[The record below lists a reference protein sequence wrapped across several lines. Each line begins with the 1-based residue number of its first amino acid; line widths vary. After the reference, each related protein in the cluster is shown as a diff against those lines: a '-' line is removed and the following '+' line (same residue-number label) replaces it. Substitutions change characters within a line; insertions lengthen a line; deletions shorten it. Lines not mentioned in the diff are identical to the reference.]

1 VGFGDI
7 FLCIYETLSGI
18 SIVHVVHHALLDGGN
33 SSRCAE
39 LLNVIWSISRKP
51 LTPEGLAP
59 EEDVHVAPEAVAEL
73 RRLGVIR
80 ARLEP
85 FIIVRIASAKETGLG
100 MGGGERGEH

>member
-1 VGFGDI
+1 MF
-7 FLCIYETLSGI
+7 T
-18 SIVHVVHHALLDGGN
+18 HT
-33 SSRCAE
+33 
-39 LLNVIWSISRKP
+39 WSIMRKP
-51 LTPEGLAP
+51 LTPEGLAS

-80 ARLEP
+80 AMEP

>member
-1 VGFGDI
+1 M
-7 FLCIYETLSGI
+7 TL
-18 SIVHVVHHALLDGGN
+18 N
-33 SSRCAE
+33 SAM
-39 LLNVIWSISRKP
+39 ITHTWSISRKP

>member
-1 VGFGDI
+1 VSSGDI

-18 SIVHVVHHALLDGGN
+18 SIVHVVYHALLDGRD
-33 SSRCAE
+33 SSGRAE

-51 LTPEGLAP
+51 LTPKGLAP

-80 ARLEP
+80 TSMVP